1 MRKKNSMKSVLVSV
15 ENYNEYKID
24 SNFNK
29 IIEIK
34 QYDFFEKKVMVIQKF
49 WRKSKF
55 LNKWD

>member
-1 MRKKNSMKSVLVSV
+1 MKSVLVSV